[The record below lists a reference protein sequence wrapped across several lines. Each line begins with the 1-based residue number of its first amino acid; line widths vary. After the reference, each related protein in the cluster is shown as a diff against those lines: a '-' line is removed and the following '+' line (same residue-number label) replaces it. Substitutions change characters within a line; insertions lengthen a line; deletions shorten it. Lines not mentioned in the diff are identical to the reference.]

1 MPGGVCSKDIFLLK
15 FFSCNSCSRLP
26 QVFNLPLFL
35 WGFISRMTKKVAFL
49 HQTKTLKPLGFFA
62 KIVFDKK
69 MLPVTEQE
77 NPNTINIDQ
86 VSTLEAIRLINNEDK
101 KVAVAVEKVL
111 PEIALAIDKIVERLQ
126 NGGRL
131 FYAGTGTSG
140 RLGVLDASEIP
151 PTYGVSYELVQGIIA
166 GGYDALY
173 KATEASE
180 DNREAG
186 KTDLQ
191 NRGFTNKDA
200 LIGIAASGRTLYT
213 IGALDFARELGSF
226 TACIT
231 CVPDSAITKSAEI
244 AIVAVV
250 GAEAVTGSTR
260 MKAGTAQKMILNMIS
275 TAAMIRLGYV
285 KGNRMTN
292 VKSSNIKLKERSVR
306 ILMAETDLD
315 ENSAQNLLTLANYDL
330 RVAIVMQKADVSRE
344 IAVRALSENDFV
356 IEMAIKNLKESNKQK
371 WL

>member
-1 MPGGVCSKDIFLLK
+1 MSSK
-15 FFSCNSCSRLP
+15 LP
-26 QVFNLPLFL
+26 SSSFASIKDTQ
-35 WGFISRMTKKVAFL
+35 G
-49 HQTKTLKPLGFFA
+49 PLGFFA

-77 NPNTINIDQ
+77 NPNTKNIDQ
-86 VSTLEAIRLINNEDK
+86 VSTLEALRLINDEDK
-101 KVAVAVEKVL
+101 KVALAVEKVL
-111 PEIALAIDKIVERLQ
+111 PEIALAIDGIVERLKTS
-126 NGGRL
+126 GRL
-131 FYAGTGTSG
+131 FYVGTGTSG

-151 PTYGVSYELVQGIIA
+151 PTYGVSYELVQGVIA

-191 NRGFTNKDA
+191 NRGLTKKDA
-200 LIGIAASGRTLYT
+200 LVGIAASGRTPYT
-213 IGALDFARELGSF
+213 IGALDFARELGCF

-244 AIVAVV
+244 PIVAVV
-250 GAEAVTGSTR
+250 GPEAVTGSTR

-306 ILMAETDLD
+306 ILMVETGLD
-315 ENSAQNLLTLANYDL
+315 EPSAQNLLELANFDL
-330 RVAIVMQKADVSRE
+330 RVAIVMQKAGVSSDV
-344 IAVRALSENDFV
+344 
-356 IEMAIKNLKESNKQK
+356 AINALKESEYTIENAVKSLK
-371 WL
+371 N